1 MYFYALPII
10 RFYVVIRLCKIF
22 LLQPNS
28 LMLIKAMQIMR
39 ALSLPDRVPSWTWL
53 SVKLNINYHLKNLVF
68 SIDCS
73 YLSNASD

>member
-10 RFYVVIRLCKIF
+10 RFYVVIRLCKTF
-22 LLQPNS
+22 LLQLNS

-39 ALSLPDRVPSWTWL
+39 ALSLPDHVPSWKWL
-53 SVKLNINYHLKNLVF
+53 SVKLNINYHLVNF